1 MERFANRIEEAISIS
16 GVELSADT
24 TIRETI
30 VLVHGLWMRGWVMAW
45 LGWRLRRCGYQT
57 VAFSYPS
64 VRGTLSQNALRLSRF
79 VAGLDAPR
87 IHFMGHSLGGL
98 VLLQML
104 ATYPDP
110 RIGRVVL
117 AGCPYHASYAA
128 RKLARSGLGRRLIGR
143 SVLQWLDQPAPASTD
158 RYEMGVIAGCKPLGA
173 GRLIG
178 GVPQPNDGVVVVE
191 ETALPG
197 ASDQIMLD
205 VCHSGML
212 LSDQVAHQACAF
224 LRHGYFLHDLEAK

>member
-1 MERFANRIEEAISIS
+1 LERSANRIEEAISIS

-24 TIRETI
+24 TIKETI

-79 VAGLDAPR
+79 VAGLDVPR
-87 IHFMGHSLGGL
+87 VHFMGHSLGGL

-158 RYEMGVIAGCKPLGA
+158 RYEVGVIAGCKPLGA

>member
-1 MERFANRIEEAISIS
+1 LERSANRIEEAISIS
-16 GVELSADT
+16 GVELPADT
-24 TIRETI
+24 TIKETI

-104 ATYPDP
+104 ATHPDP

-117 AGCPYHASYAA
+117 AGCPYRASYAA
-128 RKLARSGLGRRLIGR
+128 RKLARRGLGRRLIGR
-143 SVLQWLDQPAPASTD
+143 SVLQWLEQPAPTSTD
-158 RYEMGVIAGCKPLGA
+158 KYEMGVIAGCKPLGA

-197 ASDQIMLD
+197 ASDQILLD

>member
-1 MERFANRIEEAISIS
+1 LERSANRIEEAISIS

-24 TIRETI
+24 TIKETI

-64 VRGTLSQNALRLSRF
+64 VRGTLTQNALRLSRF
-79 VAGLDAPR
+79 VAELDAPR

-104 ATYPDP
+104 ATHPDP
-110 RIGRVVL
+110 RIGRVLL
-117 AGCPYHASYAA
+117 AGCPYRASYAA
-128 RKLARSGLGRRLIGR
+128 RKLARRGLGRRLIGR

-197 ASDQIMLD
+197 ASDQILLD

>member
-1 MERFANRIEEAISIS
+1 MPADKAIQ
-16 GVELSADT
+16 
-24 TIRETI
+24 ETV

-45 LGWRLRRCGYQT
+45 LGWRLRRCGFRT

-64 VRGTLSQNALRLSRF
+64 VRNTLSQNALHLSRF

-104 ATYPDP
+104 ATHPDP

-117 AGCPYHASYAA
+117 AGCPYRASFAA
-128 RKLARSGLGRRLIGR
+128 CKLARKALGRWLIGR
-143 SVLQWLDQPAPASTD
+143 SVLQSLDQPAPACCD
-158 RYEMGVIAGCKPLGA
+158 RYEVGVIAGCNPLGA

-178 GVPQPNDGVVVVE
+178 GVPQPNDGVVAVE
-191 ETALPG
+191 ETALPR
-197 ASDQIMLD
+197 ASDQIVLN

-212 LSDQVAHQACAF
+212 LSDQVARQACAF
-224 LRHGYFLHDLEAK
+224 LRQGHFLQDTELS

>member
-1 MERFANRIEEAISIS
+1 MP
-16 GVELSADT
+16 ADK
-24 TIRETI
+24 TIKETV

-45 LGWRLRRCGYQT
+45 LGWRLRRCGFRT

-104 ATYPDP
+104 ATHPDP
-110 RIGRVVL
+110 RTGRVLL
-117 AGCPYHASYAA
+117 AGSPYRASYAA
-128 RKLARSGLGRRLIGR
+128 RKLARRWLGRCLIGR
-143 SVLQWLDQPAPASTD
+143 SVLQWLGQPAPACTD
-158 RYEMGVIAGCKPLGA
+158 QYEVGVIAGCQPLGA

-191 ETALPG
+191 ETALPS
-197 ASDQIMLD
+197 ASDQIVLD

-212 LSDQVAHQACAF
+212 LSDQVARQACAF